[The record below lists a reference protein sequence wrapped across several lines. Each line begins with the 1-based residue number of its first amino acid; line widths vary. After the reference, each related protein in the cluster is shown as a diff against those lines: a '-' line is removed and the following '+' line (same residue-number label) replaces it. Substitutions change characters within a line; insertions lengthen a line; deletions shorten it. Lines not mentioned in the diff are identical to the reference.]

1 MYRVLRIPPLLWITA
16 SGALLNFNMYAIGT
30 FMPEM
35 FSRIY
40 KLDVAQAG
48 DRTGIVYVIG
58 GLIGGLGAGWL
69 GDRIIRSRQNGRMH
83 LGAAFALLGAPLAY
97 FGAQAVDLQSSVLF
111 WTAAYATLNTYYA
124 LVYSSIQDIVPPAQR
139 GSAMA
144 LYFMAMYLCGASFGP
159 LLTGRLSDMFAL
171 RSAGVAAIAPTLKT
185 TPPGAKTTLALG
197 LQQAGLSHSAF

>member
-139 GSAMA
+139 GSAAA
-144 LYFMAMYLCGASFGP
+144 LYFMGIDLCGAWFGP

-171 RSAGVAAIAPTLKT
+171 RSAGGGGIPPPLEATPAARESPPAP
-185 TPPGAKTTLALG
+185 G
-197 LQQAGLSHSAF
+197 LQQAGVNRTR